1 MYIVFGQE
9 IRISDL
15 SNRITSMID
24 RAGPGYVW
32 VPTDF
37 AHLGTRDAIDKALQR
52 MVSGGMLRRI
62 DRGLYDR
69 PALNRLTQRQSTAD
83 YQAVV
88 DAIARRDQLRIL
100 VDGMTAANDLGLSD
114 AVPARVTVYTDT
126 RRRPIKLDNLL
137 IDFKQA
143 APSRLCWAGRPAMR
157 VVQALQW
164 LKDTL
169 AGDGDRIRSRIALLL
184 KDPQHGEAIRHDLQ
198 QGFAALPGWM
208 QKFMRTLPDFDP
220 APSAADQN
228 SPQRDVTTGGR
239 AAGGPT

>member
-1 MYIVFGQE
+1 MYIFFGQE
-9 IRISDL
+9 VRMSDL

-143 APSRLCWAGRPAMR
+143 APCHACCPGLAMA
-157 VVQALQW
+157 Q
-164 LKDTL
+164 
-169 AGDGDRIRSRIALLL
+169 
-184 KDPQHGEAIRHDLQ
+184 RH
-198 QGFAALPGWM
+198 PCRGW
-208 QKFMRTLPDFDP
+208 
-220 APSAADQN
+220 
-228 SPQRDVTTGGR
+228 
-239 AAGGPT
+239 